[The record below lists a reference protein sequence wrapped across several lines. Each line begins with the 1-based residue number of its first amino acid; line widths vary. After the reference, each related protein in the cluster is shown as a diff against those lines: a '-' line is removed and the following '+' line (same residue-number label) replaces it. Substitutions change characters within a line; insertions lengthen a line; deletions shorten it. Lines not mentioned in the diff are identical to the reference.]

1 MTRAIATTPRTERS
15 AVLSDDTRALL
26 RTVGAVALRLADSG
40 IDDPAWLRAQIGG
53 LPDGLATASAQST
66 LLTVPEACERLRLSR
81 WSIYQLIHRRELG
94 TVKIGRRRFV
104 PVSEVQRL
112 VNELTVVGGRA

>member
-1 MTRAIATTPRTERS
+1 MTRATATTPRTERS

-26 RTVGAVALRLADSG
+26 RTVGAVALRLADRG
-40 IDDPAWLRAQIGG
+40 TDDPAWLRTQLGN
-53 LPDGLATASAQST
+53 LPKAPATTSTQST

-81 WSIYQLIHRRELG
+81 WSVYQLIHRRELA

-104 PVSEVQRL
+104 PIMEIERFVGNLSDA
-112 VNELTVVGGRA
+112 GGRP

>member
-1 MTRAIATTPRTERS
+1 MTRATATTPRTERY

-40 IDDPAWLRAQIGG
+40 TDDPAWLRTQLGN
-53 LPDGLATASAQST
+53 LPNGPAITSTQST
-66 LLTVPEACERLRLSR
+66 LLTIPEACERLRLSR
-81 WSIYQLIHRRELG
+81 WSVYQLIHRRELA

-104 PVSEVQRL
+104 PLSEVQRL
-112 VNELTVVGGRA
+112 VDELTVVGGRA